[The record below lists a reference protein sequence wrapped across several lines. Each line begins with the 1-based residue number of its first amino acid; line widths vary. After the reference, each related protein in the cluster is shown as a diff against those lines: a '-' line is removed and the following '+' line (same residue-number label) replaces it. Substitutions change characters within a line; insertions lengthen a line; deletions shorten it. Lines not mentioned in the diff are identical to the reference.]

1 MKGRLT
7 VKEKSAFY
15 FKTQFMGKKKN
26 LSGLEQSDLDFINE
40 KLGKT
45 VADYRSID
53 DVVSATNLKML
64 NYKLNIKCKNTKQKK
79 FLKNLQDLEIKLN
92 ICDAPAGVGKSLLA
106 LTAGLYH
113 LKNGNVDKIIVI
125 VPTVEASEAT
135 KIGLLPGS
143 IEEKTYPFQLATR
156 YTIEK
161 ILKISGNIGYR
172 EISQQLIN
180 SGLIEFELL
189 SYARGRTFDDA
200 YIIIDEAEN
209 LSKRET
215 LLLIG
220 RMGEGNTKIALL
232 GDKEQCDRK
241 GIRDFNDSGLIHAK
255 EKLIDVEGVSV
266 DEFDNNDI
274 VRNSF
279 ISRVFENWN

>member
-1 MKGRLT
+1 MGR
-7 VKEKSAFY
+7 
-15 FKTQFMGKKKN
+15 KKN
-26 LSGLEQSDLDFINE
+26 LKGIDELELQFIEE
-40 KLGKT
+40 KMK
-45 VADYRSID
+45 AD
-53 DVVSATNLKML
+53 SAL
-64 NYKLNIKCKNTKQKK
+64 NYLTSEGLTTKLKAMNFKLDIKCKTENQKK
-79 FLKNLQDLEIKLN
+79 FIKNLQDLKVKLN

-113 LKNGNVDKIIVI
+113 LKNGNIGKIIVI

-143 IEEKTYPFQLATR
+143 IEDKTYPFQLATR
-156 YTIEK
+156 STLEK
-161 ILKISGNIGYR
+161 IFKLSGNINYK
-172 EISQQLIN
+172 EIAQQLIS

-200 YIIIDEAEN
+200 FIIIDEAEN
-209 LSKRET
+209 LSNRET
-215 LLLIG
+215 LLLLG
-220 RMGEGNTKIALL
+220 RMGEGNTKIVLL

-255 EKLIDVEGVSV
+255 EKLCDMEGVAV
-266 DEFDNNDI
+266 DEFTNQDI

-279 ISRVFENWN
+279 ISKIFEKW

>member
-1 MKGRLT
+1 M
-7 VKEKSAFY
+7 A
-15 FKTQFMGKKKN
+15 KKKN
-26 LSGLEQSDLDFINE
+26 LKNIDEADIEFINE
-40 KLGKT
+40 KLSGKN
-45 VADYRSID
+45 VSDFINPEEM
-53 DVVSATNLKML
+53 VSATVLKSL
-64 NYKLNIKCKNTKQKK
+64 SYKLDIKCKNNKQKD
-79 FLKNLQDLEIKLN
+79 FLKALKDLNIKLN
-92 ICDAPAGVGKSLLA
+92 ICDAPAGVGKSLMA
-106 LTAGLYH
+106 LTAGLYL
-113 LKNGNVDKIIVI
+113 LKNGKVSKIIVI

-143 IEEKTYPFQLATR
+143 ILEKTYPFQIATR
-156 YTIEK
+156 STIEK
-161 ILKISGNIGYR
+161 ILKLSGNIAYK
-172 EISQQLIN
+172 ETTKQLID

-200 YIIIDEAEN
+200 FIIIDEAEN

-220 RMGEGNTKIALL
+220 RMGEGNTKIVLL

-255 EKLIDVEGVSV
+255 EKLINVEGVAI
-266 DEFDNNDI
+266 DEFTIDDI

-279 ISRVFENWN
+279 ITKVFEKW

>member
-1 MKGRLT
+1 MAR
-7 VKEKSAFY
+7 
-15 FKTQFMGKKKN
+15 KKHLQN
-26 LSGLEQSDLDFINE
+26 LSVDELDFIDE
-40 KLGKT
+40 KMKKSVT
-45 VADYRSID
+45 DYIDGDNIVSI
-53 DVVSATNLKML
+53 TNLKAL
-64 NYKLNIKCKNTKQKK
+64 GFKLNVKCKNEKQKK
-79 FLKNLQDLEIKLN
+79 FEKNLQDLKIKLN

-135 KIGLLPGS
+135 KIGLLPGG
-143 IEEKTYPFQLATR
+143 IEDKTYPFQIATR
-156 YTIEK
+156 QTIEK
-161 ILKISGNIGYR
+161 ILKISGNIGYK
-172 EISQQLIN
+172 EVAQQLIN

-189 SYARGRTFDDA
+189 SYARGRTFDNA

-215 LLLIG
+215 LLLIS

-232 GDKEQCDRK
+232 GDREQCDRK
-241 GIRDFNDSGLIHAK
+241 GIRDFNDSGLMHAK
-255 EKLIDVEGVSV
+255 ERLIDVEGVSI

-279 ISRVFENWN
+279 ITKVLEKW

>member
-1 MKGRLT
+1 
-7 VKEKSAFY
+7 
-15 FKTQFMGKKKN
+15 MGKKKN
-26 LSGLEQSDLDFINE
+26 LKENLSDIELEFIEE
-40 KLGKT
+40 KMKKDN
-45 VADYRSID
+45 A
-53 DVVSATNLKML
+53 L
-64 NYKLNIKCKNTKQKK
+64 NYLTSCGLATHLKALSFKLEIKCKNEKQKE
-79 FLKNLQDLEIKLN
+79 FLRNLKDLKCKLN

-113 LKNGNVDKIIVI
+113 LKNGNIEKIIVI

-156 YTIEK
+156 NTLEK
-161 ILKISGNIGYR
+161 ILKLSGNVAYK
-172 EISQQLIN
+172 EEAQQLIN

-200 YIIIDEAEN
+200 FIIIDEAEN
-209 LSKRET
+209 LSQRET

-232 GDKEQCDRK
+232 GDKAQCDRK
-241 GIRDFNDSGLIHAK
+241 GLRDFNDCGLIHAK
-255 EKLIDVEGVSV
+255 EKLADVEGVSIN
-266 DEFDNNDI
+266 EFTNQDI

-279 ISRVFENWN
+279 ITKIFEKW